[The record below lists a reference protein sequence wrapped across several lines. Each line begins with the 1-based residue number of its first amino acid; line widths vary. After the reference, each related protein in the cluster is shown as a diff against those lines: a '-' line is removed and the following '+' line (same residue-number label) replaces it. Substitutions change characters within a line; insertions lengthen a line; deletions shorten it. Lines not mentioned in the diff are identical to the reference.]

1 MSKEEIIKVIN
12 KYQGMLDSNAFV
24 ILNNCKKL
32 KEDNTNE
39 EEINKFDSII
49 NDVKSSESVII
60 KSLNRY
66 VSELEKTS

>member
-24 ILNNCKKL
+24 ILNKCKKL

-60 KSLNRY
+60 KSLNKY